1 MLGKALQNRA
11 DAHNVCALELF
22 AVRIHR
28 MAGKIEPRRLALELH
43 ELIRCKL
50 GKVRHV
56 HLRNRCVVVA
66 SAEVKEPDL
75 PVDILA
81 LSRRDGV
88 HDRLIN
94 LQQLRAFEP
103 EAVARAAFDQIL
115 ERALV
120 EVRAVHPLAEVLEP
134 CKRSLLLAVG
144 HDLLDKSAPD
154 VFNCGKAKADPAGND
169 GKMVVRLVDIGRQH
183 GNSHRLTLGNILG
196 NLR

>member
-1 MLGKALQNRA
+1 M
-11 DAHNVCALELF
+11 
-22 AVRIHR
+22 
-28 MAGKIEPRRLALELH
+28 
-43 ELIRCKL
+43 
-50 GKVRHV
+50 

-75 PVDILA
+75 PVNILA
-81 LSRRDGV
+81 LSRRDGI

-103 EAVARAAFDQIL
+103 EAVARATFDEVL
-115 ERALV
+115 KRALV

-144 HDLLDKSAPD
+144 HDLLDKSASD
-154 VFNCGKAKADPAGND
+154 VFNCGKAKANPAGND

-183 GNSHRLTLGNILG
+183 GNSHRLALGNILG

>member
-1 MLGKALQNRA
+1 
-11 DAHNVCALELF
+11 
-22 AVRIHR
+22 

-50 GKVRHV
+50 GNIRHV
-56 HLRNRCVVVA
+56 HLGNGRVVVA
-66 SAEVKEPDL
+66 SAEVKQADL
-75 PVDILA
+75 PVDIFA

-144 HDLLDKSAPD
+144 HDLLDKPAPD
-154 VFNCGKAKADPAGND
+154 IFD
-169 GKMVVRLVDIGRQH
+169 G
-183 GNSHRLTLGNILG
+183 S
-196 NLR
+196 